1 VRNVLPAQRRGIVR
15 ALLLS
20 LVLLTLTLPAAPAP
34 ADASCASPPA
44 VFPVSQIQPGM
55 TGTGLTTLSGNTPV
69 PFDIRVIGIAAN
81 AIAPGFDLVFFEI
94 TGPQSFLDA
103 SHGFA
108 AGMSGSP
115 VYIQGRLAGAT
126 SYKYFPSGPAVGAF
140 TPAEYMVS
148 LVQGSSPAPA
158 LPRSIHVSRSI
169 RASVA
174 RAAGVPA
181 VEAPSTAQRLAIP
194 LGVTGITA
202 ARLQHLQD
210 LLERKHLPFV
220 AYAAG
225 AASDAAGLVPT
236 PLAPGQPMAAALS
249 YGDVS
254 YFGLATVTFACG
266 SLDVGWGH
274 PFFFNGQVSFGMND
288 ADIVT
293 VLDDPS
299 GLYGPTKFGNLTEAH
314 GTIVQD
320 RLAGIVGQAGDLP
333 PMAPVTTTFTDLD
346 TGRSRSGETDILYQK
361 GFWGPEIVGSHVFTN
376 LQLVFDQYGAGTLNI
391 RYTIDGETADG
402 TPFTVQNRSMA
413 YSEYDATS
421 AAYKLTEAMY
431 QLAFNRFEPVTF
443 TSVHAEGEI
452 SARKLVGTI
461 TRIRTASTLQP
472 ALAERR
478 VLRARP
484 GTRITIET
492 TLTPADGGP
501 NVVAT
506 MHLRVPVWARG
517 VETVGLRG
525 GTGRSRV
532 RGRVRSFDQLL
543 ALLNGGGHP
552 NDLIATGFGT
562 RLIQA
567 QDLIV
572 KGKGSFDV
580 SVVS

>member
-1 VRNVLPAQRRGIVR
+1 MRKVLPSSRRGIVR
-15 ALLLS
+15 A
-20 LVLLTLTLPAAPAP
+20 VLLPLMLLPLMLPTAPAP
-34 ADASCASPPA
+34 AATSCASPPT
-44 VFPVSQIQPGM
+44 VFPVGQIRPGM
-55 TGTGLTTLSGNTPV
+55 TGSGLTTISGDTPV
-69 PFDIRVIGIAAN
+69 PFDIRVIGVAPS

-140 TPAEYMVS
+140 TPAQYMVD
-148 LVQGSSPAPA
+148 LVEGSSSAPS
-158 LPRSIHVSRSI
+158 LPRSVHVNRSI

-174 RAAGVPA
+174 RIAGIPA
-181 VEAPSTAQRLAIP
+181 TETPSTAQRLAIP
-194 LGVTGITA
+194 LGVTGVTGT
-202 ARLQHLQD
+202 RLQHLQN
-210 LLERKHLPFV
+210 LLDRRHLPFV

-225 AASDAAGLVPT
+225 AAPDATSVVPT

-254 YFGLATVTFACG
+254 YFGLATATFACG

-274 PFFFNGQVSFGMND
+274 PFFFNGPVTFGMNN
-288 ADIVT
+288 ADIIT

-320 RLAGIVGQAGDLP
+320 RLAGIVGQVGDLP
-333 PMAPVTTTFTDLD
+333 PAAPVTTSFRNLD

-361 GFWGPEIVGSHVFTN
+361 GFWGAEIAGSHVFAN

-402 TPFTVQNRSMA
+402 TPFTVQNRNMA
-413 YSEYDATS
+413 YSAYDATS
-421 AAYKLTEAMY
+421 AAYKMVDAMY

-452 SARKLVGTI
+452 SARRLEGTI
-461 TRIRTASTLQP
+461 TRIRTASSLQP
-472 ALAERR
+472 KLAERR

-484 GTRITIET
+484 GSRITIET
-492 TLTPADGGP
+492 TLAPEDGGP

-506 MHLRVPVWARG
+506 MQMRVPAGARG
-517 VETVGLRG
+517 LQTVMLRG
-525 GTGRSRV
+525 GTARTRV
-532 RGRVRSFDQLL
+532 RGRVRSFEQLVV
-543 ALLNGGGHP
+543 LLNGGDHP
-552 NDLIATGFGT
+552 NDLIATGFGA
-562 RLIQA
+562 RLTKA
-567 QDLIV
+567 QDIIV
-572 KGKGSFDV
+572 KGKGSFEVKIV
-580 SVVS
+580 S

>member
-1 VRNVLPAQRRGIVR
+1 MGNALFAPPRRVIRSSLLVLP
-15 ALLLS
+15 LLGMM
-20 LVLLTLTLPAAPAP
+20 LTTAPAP
-34 ADASCASPPA
+34 AATSCASPPA
-44 VFPVSQIQPGM
+44 VFPVSEIHPGM
-55 TGTGLTTLSGNTPV
+55 TGTGLTTISGDTPV
-69 PFDIRVIGIAAN
+69 PFDIRVIGVAAN

-140 TPAEYMVS
+140 TPAEYMVD
-148 LVQGSSPAPA
+148 LVEGASRAPA
-158 LPRSIHVSRSI
+158 LPRSVHVNRSI

-174 RAAGVPA
+174 RAAGVPTQS
-181 VEAPSTAQRLAIP
+181 APSTAQRLVIP

-202 ARLQHLQD
+202 ARLQRLQD
-210 LLERKHLPFV
+210 LLDHKHLPFV

-225 AASDAAGLVPT
+225 AAPDASSVVPT
-236 PLAPGQPMAAALS
+236 PLAPGQPMVAALS

-274 PFFFNGQVSFGMND
+274 PFFFNGPVSFGMNN

-299 GLYGPTKFGNLTEAH
+299 GLYGPTKFGNMTEAH

-333 PMAPVTTTFTDLD
+333 PAAPVTTTFTNLD
-346 TGRSRSGETDILYQK
+346 TGRSRSGETDILFQK
-361 GFWGPEIVGSHVFTN
+361 GFWGAEIAGSHVFAN

-402 TPFTVQNRSMA
+402 TPFTVQNRTMA

-421 AAYKLTEAMY
+421 AAYKLVDAMY
-431 QLAFNRFEPVTF
+431 QLAFNRFQPVTF
-443 TSVHAEGEI
+443 TSVHADGEI
-452 SARKLVGTI
+452 SERRLEGTI
-461 TRIRTASTLQP
+461 TRVRTASTLQP
-472 ALAERR
+472 KLAERR

-492 TLTPADGGP
+492 TIAPVDGGP

-506 MHLRVPVWARG
+506 MSMRIPAFARG

-525 GTGRSRV
+525 GTGRSRF

-543 ALLNGGGHP
+543 ALLNGGDHP
-552 NDLIATGFGT
+552 NDLVATGFGG
-562 RLIQA
+562 RLIQP
-567 QDLIV
+567 QDVIV
-572 KGKGSFDV
+572 KGKGSFEV
-580 SVVS
+580 QVVR